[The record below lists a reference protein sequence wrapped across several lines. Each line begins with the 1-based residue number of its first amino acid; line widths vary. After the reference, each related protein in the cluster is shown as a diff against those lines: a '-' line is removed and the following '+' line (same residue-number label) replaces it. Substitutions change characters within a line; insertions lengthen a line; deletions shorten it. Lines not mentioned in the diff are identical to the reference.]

1 MGAALKRGPCLFTW
15 VIDAWQ
21 NERGPAPSDESP
33 TLPAEEVI
41 QAKTKSPVAYTP
53 PGAQLQST
61 SGGRT
66 LKVSPSPARKPT
78 VHFFTRVQYN
88 ACVTKETGTKRFAI
102 MVSLFPA
109 CRSVC
114 LDDITA
120 STTATASG
128 IKINSFQRRETD
140 REPVVIS
147 IAALISHSTL

>member
-88 ACVTKETGTKRFAI
+88 ACVIKETGGQLVSRVQIRLPRRYHCQHHRHRKRDQNQQ
-102 MVSLFPA
+102 LPA
-109 CRSVC
+109 
-114 LDDITA
+114 
-120 STTATASG
+120 
-128 IKINSFQRRETD
+128 QRD
-140 REPVVIS
+140 
-147 IAALISHSTL
+147 